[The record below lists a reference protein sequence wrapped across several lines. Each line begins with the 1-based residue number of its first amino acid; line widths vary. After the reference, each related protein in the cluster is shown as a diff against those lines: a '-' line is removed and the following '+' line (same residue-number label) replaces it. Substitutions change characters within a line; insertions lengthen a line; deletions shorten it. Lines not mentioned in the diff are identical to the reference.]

1 MRELAEDRSKL
12 KMEAHWH
19 QALISAASTHPP
31 FVPSSKTV
39 RRWRRS
45 WAWVPRLVAGALSR
59 LLLGACG

>member
-1 MRELAEDRSKL
+1 MSELAEDRSKL

-39 RRWRRS
+39 RVEAELSLGPAAGSRGSFALAPRR
-45 WAWVPRLVAGALSR
+45 VR
-59 LLLGACG
+59 